1 MDRNFTCL
9 CIYIDSKCIPGVEI
23 ALRAYLINKRV
34 CVCRCYVGFSFRN
47 REHCEGLNYVI
58 NDSYD

>member
-1 MDRNFTCL
+1 MCVDVML
-9 CIYIDSKCIPGVEI
+9 VV
-23 ALRAYLINKRV
+23 NKF
-34 CVCRCYVGFSFRN
+34 FSFRN